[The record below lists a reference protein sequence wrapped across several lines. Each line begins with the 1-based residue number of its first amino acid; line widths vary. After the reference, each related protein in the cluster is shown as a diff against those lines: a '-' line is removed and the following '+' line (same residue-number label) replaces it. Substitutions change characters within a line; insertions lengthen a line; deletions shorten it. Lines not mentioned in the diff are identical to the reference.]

1 MVGEPI
7 LADGVAGGEVGAGG
21 RLAVEP
27 QQPAVEQL
35 ADVADGGVGGSD
47 ERVQRQRP
55 LTGDQALA
63 IVGRG
68 CADVRDRGDRENR
81 AGDEDQDQDR
91 ADLGAARARP
101 A

>member
-1 MVGEPI
+1 MVGEAI
-7 LADGVAGGEVGAGG
+7 LAHGVAGGEVGRRG

-27 QQPAVEQL
+27 EQPAVEQL
-35 ADVADGGVGGSD
+35 TDVADGGVGGSD
-47 ERVQRQRP
+47 QGVQRQRS
-55 LTGDQALA
+55 LIGDQALA
-63 IVGRG
+63 IVGSG

-91 ADLGAARARP
+91 ADLSAARARP

>member
-1 MVGEPI
+1 MVGKAI
-7 LADGVAGGEVGAGG
+7 LADRVARGEVGRGG

-27 QQPAVEQL
+27 EQPAVEQL

-55 LTGDQALA
+55 LIGDQALA
-63 IVGRG
+63 IVGR
-68 CADVRDRGDRENR
+68 CCPDVRDGGYRENR
-81 AGDEDQDQDR
+81 DGDEDQDQDG
-91 ADLGAARARP
+91 ADLGAARAP